1 LQLDPSELV
10 ASAPGGTESTWIDT
24 FFGAGLKES
33 IDSEE
38 QPAKPKLA
46 TATTI
51 ILRII
56 HPFSCGT
63 QPQTPREQ

>member
-1 LQLDPSELV
+1 
-10 ASAPGGTESTWIDT
+10 
-24 FFGAGLKES
+24 LKES
-33 IDSEE
+33 IDSDE

-46 TATTI
+46 TAMTI

-63 QPQTPREQ
+63 QPRTPREQ